1 MLQYKHNVEQHNER
15 LIMDKKLERF
25 YENQFEMFLK
35 QGWKDFIEDTTNLIN
50 TMTIETVNNEAEL
63 YFRKGQK
70 DCLNWVLQRQSLISD
85 SYEQL
90 LKDEEETDDNYE

>member
-1 MLQYKHNVEQHNER
+1 MN
-15 LIMDKKLERF
+15 KKLEVF

-50 TMTIETVNNEAEL
+50 TMTIETVNNESEL
-63 YFRKGQK
+63 FFRKGQK
-70 DCLNWVLQRQSLISD
+70 DILNWVLQRQGLVSD

-90 LKDEEETDDNYE
+90 LNEEAEDEENV

>member
-1 MLQYKHNVEQHNER
+1 
-15 LIMDKKLERF
+15 MDKKLERF

>member
-1 MLQYKHNVEQHNER
+1 MN
-15 LIMDKKLERF
+15 KKLEVF

-35 QGWKDFIEDTTNLIN
+35 QGWKDFIEDVNGLIN

-63 YFRKGQK
+63 FFRKGQK
-70 DCLNWVLQRQSLISD
+70 DILNWVLQRQGLISD

-90 LKDEEETDDNYE
+90 LNEEADDEENV